1 MKITFLNVMRK
12 AEPPVLD
19 MFAAVGNDSVFHL
32 IHWHSYIYS
41 TFPDVKSTQENS
53 CYPTPKTKVIP
64 QLIKYG
70 CEEKCTKMVVNAQ
83 SYLHR
88 YVHLVWFKL
97 AKQKQCSTFILW
109 EKQLSKANLFNL
121 FCSNHITMYFFVTNY
136 VFFSCEFVMSYLN
149 VYIYLTSL

>member
-1 MKITFLNVMRK
+1 MRK

-70 CEEKCTKMVVNAQ
+70 CEEKCTKMVVNVASTVLFAQ
-83 SYLHR
+83 ICAPR
-88 YVHLVWFKL
+88 MI
-97 AKQKQCSTFILW
+97 QIG
-109 EKQLSKANLFNL
+109 KAEA
-121 FCSNHITMYFFVTNY
+121 VQ
-136 VFFSCEFVMSYLN
+136 
-149 VYIYLTSL
+149 YIYLMRKTTFKS